1 VPRFLDFE
9 DLDLQEARAYA
20 KKPRQGKAGYPLVN
34 QNPPTSTVKD
44 SGPPHQE
51 PPAKRNRPH
60 MDEDDTSSVDGSQN
74 RDHSA
79 STQGKQS

>member
-1 VPRFLDFE
+1 VPRFLEFE

-44 SGPPHQE
+44 SGPPHPE
-51 PPAKRNRPH
+51 PAKRNRPH

-79 STQGKQS
+79 STQGK